1 MVSLVIA
8 YMKKKKKKS
17 MNSDPTVSHQLG
29 DFWQATSL
37 LGPKFLMKQIP

>member
-8 YMKKKKKKS
+8 YVKKKS

-37 LGPKFLMKQIP
+37 LGPKFLMRQIP